1 MTRAMSMKRIKIRKK
16 MTDASASVCQLQAVS
31 KLKQTAEKWRNSF
44 TYSNRESR
52 LPIQT
57 LHLSPPYGNSP
68 LLMVSQEE
76 GEACYGTNKTIKTTQ
91 IPSFPYF
98 YAYRLHPSFDRGKR
112 SRNR

>member
-1 MTRAMSMKRIKIRKK
+1 MS
-16 MTDASASVCQLQAVS
+16 DASASVCQLQALS
-31 KLKQTAEKWRNSF
+31 KLEQTAEKWRNSS

-76 GEACYGTNKTIKTTQ
+76 GRGRSVLWHEQNDEKRHKSLVSLIFMHIIYIQVLTEVSDRETDKNCY
-91 IPSFPYF
+91 
-98 YAYRLHPSFDRGKR
+98 FD
-112 SRNR
+112 SHL